1 MKRFLT
7 KKFLI
12 WGGIGA
18 IILIGGFLVFK
29 NGNGKQ
35 VVTVVRADIVQ
46 EVAATG
52 KVKPNQSVDLG
63 FDQSGRIAGVNTF
76 VGEKVMKG
84 EILAN
89 LETGGVL
96 ADLEKAKAS
105 LREEEIKLSEIR
117 DTSPLTYGD
126 AAKNLDSEIKESFSL
141 ADNAVR
147 NKTDQFFKSIP
158 DNPRFE
164 ISITSGNFVHY
175 FNVPTDL
182 TIDINNRR
190 KNIELVLNNWQN
202 RLLNLSSK
210 NLVAEADKAIS
221 DLNSISS
228 FLDKMAL
235 AVNTFTSADYTYD
248 TTVSTYKTTISG
260 ARSDIA
266 GAVSGLVT
274 AKDKYNAAGS
284 LGEGGEFDDVLVQE
298 TKVAQARAN
307 VNSYA
312 AALEKALIRAPFDGV
327 VTLQDAKAGGIVSP
341 NEALI
346 SMVGENEMYIEANIS
361 EINIGKIAVGNAV
374 DISFDAFP
382 GEVFGGFVSFV
393 EPGDVILDGVVN
405 YKIRVELGEVL
416 AGEDGQLIMRFA
428 NPDPKIKSGLTTNLK
443 IKTAKKERVLAVPA
457 YAIKKE
463 GDKSSINRLVGEKL
477 EKIEV
482 KLGIVGNNGLVEVL
496 NGLNEGDLVTF

>member
-12 WGGIGA
+12 WGGVGA
-18 IILIGGFLVFK
+18 VLIIGGFLAFK

-35 VVTVVRADIVQ
+35 VVTITRADIVQ

-52 KVKPNQSVDLG
+52 KVKPNQSVNLG
-63 FDQSGRIAGVNTF
+63 FDQSGRVGGVNTF
-76 VGEKVMKG
+76 VGEKVSKG
-84 EILAN
+84 KILAS
-89 LETGGVL
+89 LETQGL
-96 ADLEKAKAS
+96 IADLEKAKAS
-105 LREEEIKLSEIR
+105 LREEEIKLKEIKN
-117 DTSPLTYGD
+117 TSPLTFGD
-126 AAKNLDSEIKESFSL
+126 AAKNLESEIRESFSL

-175 FNVPTDL
+175 FSVPVDL

-190 KNIELVLNNWQN
+190 KIIESLINNWQT
-202 RLLNLSSK
+202 RLLNLNEK
-210 NLVAEADKAIS
+210 NIITEADKAIS
-221 DLNSISS
+221 DLGVISS

-260 ARSDIA
+260 ARSDIT

-274 AKDKYNAAGS
+274 AKDKYNAAGGLS
-284 LGEGGEFDDVLVQE
+284 EGGELDDVLVQE
-298 TKVAQARAN
+298 SKVAQARAS
-307 VNSYA
+307 VNAYA
-312 AALEKALIRAPFDGV
+312 AALEKALIRAPFDGM
-327 VTLQDAKAGGIVSP
+327 VTLQDAKVGGIISP
-341 NEALI
+341 NETLI

-374 DISFDAFP
+374 AVSFDAFP
-382 GEVFGGFVSFV
+382 GEVFEGFVSFV
-393 EPGDVILDGVVN
+393 EPGDVLLDGVVN
-405 YKIRVELGEVL
+405 YKIRVELGSV
-416 AGEDGQLIMRFA
+416 ANGENGQLIMKFA
-428 NPDPKIKSGLTTNLK
+428 NADPKIKSGLTTNLK
-443 IKTAKKERVLAVPA
+443 IKTAQKEQVLALPV

-463 GDKSSINRLVGEKL
+463 GDKSFVNRLVGEKL

-482 KLGIVGNNGLVEVL
+482 KLGIVGNSGVAEVL
-496 NGLNEGDLVTF
+496 NGLNEGDLVSF